1 MSVTDN
7 GGHTVILDH
16 ATLLVEVPVHAQE
29 DEARIEERRNF
40 EFDEPPCSLQGV
52 EGSLNTEEVRI
63 NGMGKI
69 FARMDFYV
77 VYECCEKFMEVAEGK
92 L

>member
-1 MSVTDN
+1 MTVADN
-7 GGHTVILDH
+7 GRHAVVLYH
-16 ATLLVEVPVHAQE
+16 ATLLVEVPMHAQE

-40 EFDEPPCSLQGV
+40 EFEEPPCSLQGV
-52 EGSLNTEEVRI
+52 EGSLNTEEMRI

-77 VYECCEKFMEVAEGK
+77 VYECREKFMEVAEGK